1 MKKSVLSI
9 LATFL
14 LTAGAAMAQS
24 ANTTA
29 PGPTQ
34 QREPGQTSNNLP
46 NPGNPQTDLSHNNT
60 YTEGGTVEGTAN
72 ESMTG
77 TAGTQT
83 TGQTT
88 GTTGTTTGTTGTT
101 TGTMGTTTGT
111 TGTATGTTTGTTTTT
126 GTGTGLTG
134 NETENNEGMDVD
146 VDTGARANG
155 AVDVDVKRHGDSDTD
170 ASGINE
176 TGTSGAGDTTNTGA
190 LPDTASELPLLGVAG
205 LLALA
210 SFFMVRLARRNA

>member
-1 MKKSVLSI
+1 MLSI

-46 NPGNPQTDLSHNNT
+46 NPGNPQTDLSHRDT
-60 YTEGGTVEGTAN
+60 FTEGGTVEGTAN

-83 TGQTT
+83 TGPVT

-101 TGTMGTTTGT
+101 GTMGTTG
-111 TGTATGTTTGTTTTT
+111 TTT

-155 AVDVDVKRHGDSDTD
+155 AVDVDVSRTGDSDTD

-176 TGTSGAGDTTNTGA
+176 TGTSGAGDTTTGSA
-190 LPDTASELPLLGVAG
+190 TDTGSLPDTASELPLLGIAG

-210 SFFMVRLARRNA
+210 SAFMVRKARRA

>member
-46 NPGNPQTDLSHNNT
+46 NPGNPQTDLSNRDT
-60 YTEGGTVEGTAN
+60 YTQG
-72 ESMTG
+72 
-77 TAGTQT
+77 
-83 TGQTT
+83 
-88 GTTGTTTGTTGTT
+88 
-101 TGTMGTTTGT
+101 TTGT
-111 TGTATGTTTGTTTTT
+111 TGTATGTTTTTTT
-126 GTGTGLTG
+126 TGTGLTG
-134 NETENNEGMDVD
+134 NETEQNEGMDVD
-146 VDTGARANG
+146 IDTGARANG
-155 AVDVDVKRHGDSDTD
+155 AVDVDVKTHGDNDTD

-176 TGTSGAGDTTNTGA
+176 TGTSGAGDTTTGMGDTTNTGA

-210 SFFMVRLARRNA
+210 SFFMVRMARRNA

>member
-1 MKKSVLSI
+1 MKKFVLSI
-9 LATFL
+9 LAIFL
-14 LTAGAAMAQS
+14 LTTGAAMAQS

-46 NPGNPQTDLSHNNT
+46 NPGNPQTDLSNRDT
-60 YTEGGTVEGTAN
+60 YTQG
-72 ESMTG
+72 
-77 TAGTQT
+77 
-83 TGQTT
+83 TT
-88 GTTGTTTGTTGTT
+88 GTTGTTTGTTT
-101 TGTMGTTTGT
+101 
-111 TGTATGTTTGTTTTT
+111 TTTTT
-126 GTGTGLTG
+126 GTGTGVTG
-134 NETENNEGMDVD
+134 NETEQNEGMDVD

-155 AVDVDVKRHGDSDTD
+155 AIDVDVKRNGDNDTD

-176 TGTSGAGDTTNTGA
+176 TGTTGMGDTTTGSATDTGA
-190 LPDTASELPLLGVAG
+190 LPDTASELPLLAIAG